1 MEKRTH
7 NIQKVKMIEREERQ
21 QRLRMIDP
29 HAYQRELQQ
38 LVQQVM
44 ASDRAH
50 NHLTPEFFD
59 KVPYLEAVYMV
70 SIF

>member
-50 NHLTPEFFD
+50 NHLTSEFFD